1 MTQPARACRHRHRH
15 PLRRRSFRVGALILA
30 TAVLAALAVAGPAVA
45 SASCPPGARCGEVT
59 VPLDRRTPELG
70 TTQVG
75 YVLVPHR
82 DRGVPARGTVVPN
95 PGGPGA
101 SAGSVR
107 AAERQFAG
115 LRDRYD
121 LLLIDPPGVG
131 RSTPLECQLP
141 PDLAGLGPVALQD
154 AIGTCGRSLGSLAG
168 AYGSAT
174 VADDFDAVRASLGID
189 KLDLVGESYG
199 SYLFAV
205 YARRHPE
212 HVGSL
217 VLSGAYPIHFD
228 TLDRDRAAALRRV
241 LRTVCA
247 RSGGACRGATVLA
260 DLGTVARQLRAHPFT
275 VRVGD
280 TKVRVDEE
288 SLALIAYSGALSPQD
303 IYGTLPLALHQAV
316 KGDEGPLVELIAT
329 VKLAFDQLFEGGG
342 EVSLALNSA
351 TACHDY
357 PVAYN
362 PSASIGERRREFRA
376 ALRRAGRSP
385 FAPFSPL
392 AWTRAV
398 GDGGDI
404 CIAWPDVRLG
414 ERPDAGQNRPHVP
427 TLVIDGE
434 LDTNTPLAAARRAA
448 DQFPGARFVAVP
460 NVGHTPSSDT
470 TGCADSLVARFI
482 RTHALGDE
490 SCLSRI
496 PPIKVATAGG

>member
-1 MTQPARACRHRHRH
+1 MTNPARTTSH
-15 PLRRRSFRVGALILA
+15 LRLSLLIASLSLVIA
-30 TAVLAALAVAGPAVA
+30 FA
-45 SASCPPGARCGEVT
+45 SAAPPAGAATCPAGARCGEVT
-59 VPLDRRTPELG
+59 VPLDRRTPSLG

-82 DRGVPARGTVVPN
+82 DDGVPAQGTIVPN

-101 SAGSVR
+101 PATSVG

-131 RSTPLECQLP
+131 RSTPLECRLP
-141 PDLAGLGPVALQD
+141 SDLAELGPVGLQD
-154 AIGTCGRSLGSLAG
+154 AIGGCGRSLGPLAG
-168 AYGSAT
+168 AFGSAT
-174 VADDFDAVRASLGID
+174 VADDFDAVRAALGID

-212 HVGSL
+212 HVDSL
-217 VLSGAYPIHFD
+217 VLSGAYPIDFD

-247 RSGGACRGATVLA
+247 KSGGACKSRTVLG
-260 DLGTVARQLRAHPFT
+260 DLTTTARQLRAHPFT
-275 VRVGD
+275 VAVGGS
-280 TKVRVDEE
+280 KVRIDEE
-288 SLALIAYSGALSPQD
+288 SLALTAYSGALGPQD
-303 IYGTLPLALHQAV
+303 IYGILPLALHQAASGDDALLV
-316 KGDEGPLVELIAT
+316 KLIVT
-329 VKLAFDQLFEGGG
+329 VKQAFDQLFEAGGG
-342 EVSLALNSA
+342 VSLALNSA

-357 PVAYN
+357 PVAYDR
-362 PSASIGERRREFRA
+362 SASIAERRRQFRA
-376 ALRRAGRSP
+376 ALRRAGPAP

-414 ERPDAGQNRPHVP
+414 ESPDAGDARPHVP

-448 DQFPGARFVAVP
+448 AQFPGARFVAVP
-460 NVGHTPSSDT
+460 NVGHTPSSDP
-470 TGCADSLVARFI
+470 TGCADSLIARFI
-482 RTHALGDE
+482 RNRTLGDE

-496 PPIKVATAGG
+496 PPIKVATAGPAG